1 MQFGRTNVNKFL
13 IEEQRRN
20 PALAGDFSMLI
31 SDVVRSCKAISQ
43 VISRGALAGFAD
55 DPWSPNPHDDELAS
69 PAHLANQA
77 FLNHCVWGGHL
88 TALTSSEAAD
98 ISPIPNE
105 GVRGKYLL
113 VFDPLDGAQ
122 NIDVNV
128 TVGSIFSVLACRDDV
143 SEPTAADFLQPG
155 SRQLAAGYALYG
167 PSTMLVLTVGNGTHG
182 FTLDREIGEFLLT
195 HPDMRIPPETS
206 SFAINTSNGRFWE
219 PPIRRYV
226 DECMEGRTGI
236 RAKDFN
242 MRWVAS
248 MVADVH
254 RILVRGG
261 VFMYPRDTRD
271 LKKSGRL
278 HLLHQVSPMAMIVE
292 QAGGLASTGYERI
305 GDVTPTEL
313 HQHVPAI
320 LGSRNEV
327 ERINRYHTEY
337 LNGEDQ
343 PFSSP
348 LFSTRNL
355 FRADYPGQ

>member
-20 PALAGDFSMLI
+20 PALAGDFTMLI
-31 SDVVRSCKAISQ
+31 SDIVRSCKAIAQ
-43 VISRGALAGFAD
+43 GISRGALAGLPD
-55 DPWSPNPHDDELAS
+55 DPWSPNPHDDDQPS

-88 TALTSSEAAD
+88 TALTSSEAPD
-98 ISPIPNE
+98 IFPIPDG

-113 VFDPLDGAQ
+113 IFDPLDGAP

-128 TVGSIFSVLACRDDV
+128 TVGSIFSVLSCREGIGEPQV
-143 SEPTAADFLQPG
+143 SDFLQPG

-167 PSTMLVLTVGNGTHG
+167 PSTMLVLTVGRGTHG

-195 HPDMRIPPETS
+195 HPDMRISPETS

-226 DECMEGRTGI
+226 NECMEGKTGI
-236 RAKDFN
+236 RGKDFN

-254 RILVRGG
+254 RILMRGG

-271 LKKSGRL
+271 LKKPGRL
-278 HLLHQVSPMAMIVE
+278 RLLHQVSPMAMIVE

-305 GDVTPTEL
+305 GEVVPTSL
-313 HQHVPAI
+313 HQQVPAI

-337 LNGEDQ
+337 VNGEDE

>member
-1 MQFGRTNVNKFL
+1 MLFGRTNVNKFL

-31 SDVVRSCKAISQ
+31 SDVVRSCKAIAQ
-43 VISRGALAGFAD
+43 GISRGALASMPE
-55 DPWSPNPHDDELAS
+55 DPWSPNPHDDDHLS

-88 TALTSSEAAD
+88 AAMTSSETAD
-98 ISPIPNE
+98 VIPIPNE
-105 GVRGKYLL
+105 GAHGKYLL

-128 TVGSIFSVLACRDDV
+128 TVGSIFSVLACAPDIDA
-143 SEPTAADFLQPG
+143 PTISDFLQPG
-155 SRQLAAGYALYG
+155 ARQLAAGYALYG
-167 PSTMLVLTVGNGTHG
+167 PSTMLVLTVGTGTHG

-195 HPDMRIPPETS
+195 HPDMRIPDETS

-271 LKKSGRL
+271 MKKPGWL
-278 HLLHQVSPMAMIVE
+278 QLLHQVSPMAMIVE

-305 GDVTPTEL
+305 SDVTPTGL
-313 HQHVPAI
+313 HQQVPAI

-348 LFSTRNL
+348 LFSKRNL